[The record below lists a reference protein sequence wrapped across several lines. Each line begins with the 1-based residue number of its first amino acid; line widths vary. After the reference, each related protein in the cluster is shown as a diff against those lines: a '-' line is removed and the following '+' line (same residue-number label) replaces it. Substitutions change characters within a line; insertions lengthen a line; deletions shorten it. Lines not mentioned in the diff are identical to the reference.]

1 MQLRGTVKTKVCLVS
16 GAVVTDTVELGPVWA
31 PGRNLPLIRFMIS
44 HYYVQYMCVYDDRS
58 SGDGG

>member
-1 MQLRGTVKTKVCLVS
+1 VQLRGTVKTKVCLVS

-44 HYYVQYMCVYDDRS
+44 HY
-58 SGDGG
+58 